1 MPEGLLIKGGR
12 VLDPA
17 SNLDEICDV
26 FIKEG
31 KVRKIAR
38 NINLSYS
45 ELIDASDKIVIPGLI
60 DMHVH
65 FREPGRED
73 EETIESGSRAAAR
86 GGFTTVCC
94 MPNTDPP
101 IDDPSLVKFIYEQA
115 KSKGVVEVLPVATI
129 TKNREGEELSPMGRL
144 KEAGAIA
151 FSDDGSW
158 VTNSALMRRALEYVK
173 MLSLPII
180 SHCEDK
186 SLSAEGVMNEGY
198 FSTVNGLAGIPREA
212 EEVAIFRDLALAKM
226 TDSSLHLAHVSTAN
240 SVRLIRKAKNT
251 GIKVTA
257 EVTPH
262 HLAISDEG
270 ITDFNTNTKVS
281 PPFRGKEDIELLKE
295 SLRDNTIDV
304 IATDHA
310 PHTVEEKERDYE
322 EAPFGIIGLETA
334 LSLVLRE
341 VVEKKVLSLMQAI
354 SRLTVN
360 PARILGIDRG
370 EIREEVKAN
379 ITIFDPGKSWL
390 VREEEFLSQSSNS
403 PFLGWELPGKVE
415 WTIIGGKVVYRSEK

>member
-26 FIKEG
+26 FIKKG

-212 EEVAIFRDLALAKM
+212 EEIAIFRDLALAKM

>member
-1 MPEGLLIKGGR
+1 MPQGLLIKGGR

-65 FREPGRED
+65 LREPGRED

-115 KSKGVVEVLPVATI
+115 KNKGVVEVLPVATI

-212 EEVAIFRDLALAKM
+212 EEVAIFRDLALARM

-354 SRLTVN
+354 ARLTVN

-403 PFLGWELPGKVE
+403 PFLGWKLPGKVE

>member
-26 FIKEG
+26 FIKGG

-65 FREPGRED
+65 LREPGRED

-115 KSKGVVEVLPVATI
+115 KNKGVVEVLPVATI

-212 EEVAIFRDLALAKM
+212 EEVAIFRDLALARM

-270 ITDFNTNTKVS
+270 ITDFNTNTKVN

-322 EAPFGIIGLETA
+322 EAPFGVIGLETA

-354 SRLTVN
+354 AKLTVN

-403 PFLGWELPGKVE
+403 PFLGWKLPGKVE
-415 WTIIGGKVVYRSEK
+415 WTIIGGKIVHRSEK

>member
-1 MPEGLLIKGGR
+1 MPQGLLIKGGR

-65 FREPGRED
+65 LREPGRED
-73 EETIESGSRAAAR
+73 EETIESGTRAAAR

-115 KSKGVVEVLPVATI
+115 KNKGVVEVLPVATI

-180 SHCEDK
+180 SHCEDE
-186 SLSAEGVMNEGY
+186 SLSAEGVMNEG
-198 FSTVNGLAGIPREA
+198 
-212 EEVAIFRDLALAKM
+212 
-226 TDSSLHLAHVSTAN
+226 
-240 SVRLIRKAKNT
+240 
-251 GIKVTA
+251 
-257 EVTPH
+257 
-262 HLAISDEG
+262 
-270 ITDFNTNTKVS
+270 
-281 PPFRGKEDIELLKE
+281 
-295 SLRDNTIDV
+295 
-304 IATDHA
+304 
-310 PHTVEEKERDYE
+310 
-322 EAPFGIIGLETA
+322 
-334 LSLVLRE
+334 
-341 VVEKKVLSLMQAI
+341 
-354 SRLTVN
+354 
-360 PARILGIDRG
+360 
-370 EIREEVKAN
+370 
-379 ITIFDPGKSWL
+379 
-390 VREEEFLSQSSNS
+390 
-403 PFLGWELPGKVE
+403 
-415 WTIIGGKVVYRSEK
+415 

>member
-65 FREPGRED
+65 LREPGRED

-115 KSKGVVEVLPVATI
+115 KNKGAVEVLPVATI

-158 VTNSALMRRALEYVK
+158 VINSALMRRALEYVK
-173 MLSLPII
+173 MLNLPII

-212 EEVAIFRDLALAKM
+212 EEVAIFRDLALARM

-240 SVRLIRKAKNT
+240 SVRLIRKAKNM

-354 SRLTVN
+354 ARLTVN

-379 ITIFDPGKSWL
+379 ITIFDPGRSWL
-390 VREEEFLSQSSNS
+390 VIEEEFLSQSSNS
-403 PFLGWELPGKVE
+403 PFLGWKLPGKIE

>member
-65 FREPGRED
+65 LREPGRED

-115 KSKGVVEVLPVATI
+115 KNKGAVEILPIATI
-129 TKNREGEELSPMGRL
+129 SRRREGKELSPMGRL
-144 KEAGAIA
+144 KKAGAVA

-173 MLSLPII
+173 MLNLPII
-180 SHCEDK
+180 SHCEDE

-240 SVRLIRKAKNT
+240 SVRLIKKAKNM

-262 HLAISDEG
+262 HLTISDEG
-270 ITDFNTNTKVS
+270 VTDFNTNTKVN

-310 PHTVEEKERDYE
+310 PHTVEEKEKDYE

-341 VVEKKVLSLMQAI
+341 VVEKKILSLMQAI
-354 SRLTVN
+354 AKLTVN

-370 EIREEVKAN
+370 EIREGVKAN

-403 PFLGWELPGKVE
+403 PFLGWKLPGKVE

>member
-1 MPEGLLIKGGR
+1 MPEGLLIKEGR

-17 SNLDEICDV
+17 SNLDKICDV
-26 FIKEG
+26 YVKEG

-38 NINLSYS
+38 NIDLSHS
-45 ELIDASDKIVIPGLI
+45 ELINASGKIVVPGLI
-60 DMHVH
+60 DMHAH
-65 FREPGRED
+65 LREPGKED
-73 EETIESGSRAAAR
+73 AETIESGTRAAAR

-115 KSKGVVEVLPVATI
+115 RDKGVVEILPIATI
-129 TKNREGEELSPMGRL
+129 TKNREGQELSPMGRL
-144 KEAGAIA
+144 KKAGAIA

-158 VTNSALMRRALEYVK
+158 VINSTLMRKALEYAK
-173 MLSLPII
+173 MLNLPII

-198 FSTVNGLAGIPREA
+198 FSTVTGLAGIPREA
-212 EEVAIFRDLALAKM
+212 EEVAIFRDLTLAEM

-240 SVRLIRKAKNT
+240 SVRLIRNAKAK
-251 GIKVTA
+251 GVKATA

-262 HLAISDEG
+262 HLAISDEA
-270 ITDFNTNTKVS
+270 ITDFNTNTKVN

-295 SLRDNTIDV
+295 SLKDNTIDV

-310 PHTVEEKERDYE
+310 PHTMEEKEKDYK
-322 EAPFGIIGLETA
+322 EAPFGVLGLETA

-354 SRLTVN
+354 ARLTVN

-370 EIREEVKAN
+370 EIREGAKAN
-379 ITIFDPGKSWL
+379 MTIFDPGKSWL
-390 VREEEFLSQSSNS
+390 VREEEFLSRSSNS
-403 PFLGWELPGKVE
+403 PFLGWKLPGKVE
-415 WTIIGGKVVYRSEK
+415 WTIMGGKVVYRSEK